1 MHGMSSQAK
10 AVFLWGTKE
19 EVLSRSRADVPA
31 FRLCRAG
38 GELPPVELPFLAP
51 GAEVVRTIVRGGRVV
66 ASVYEDED
74 AQYLLAAGVLPA
86 DLAAARGAQATS
98 VFHEL
103 EAVLAE
109 ELA

>member
-51 GAEVVRTIVRGGRVV
+51 GAEVMRTIVRGGRVV

-74 AQYLLAAGVLPA
+74 AQYLLAAGVCRQTWRR
-86 DLAAARGAQATS
+86 RGALRRRPSSMSWRPCWPRRT
-98 VFHEL
+98 
-103 EAVLAE
+103 
-109 ELA
+109 